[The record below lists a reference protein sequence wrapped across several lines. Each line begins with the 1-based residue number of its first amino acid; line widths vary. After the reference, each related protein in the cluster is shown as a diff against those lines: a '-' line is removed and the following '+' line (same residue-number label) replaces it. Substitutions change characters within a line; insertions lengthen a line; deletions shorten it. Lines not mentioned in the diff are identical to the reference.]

1 VWFVERDAA
10 RAFEALTMRC
20 KMCKGSRSE
29 GKTQE
34 SYRRESHCQA
44 DFLKNGTT
52 ADLSLPLRRIWT
64 LPTLTGKIKTMSDD
78 LSFGPYVTVENGKRV
93 VKDLT
98 YGNPTPEGVVL
109 TTMDNA
115 VNWMRKNSIWPM
127 TFGLACCAIEMMS
140 MGASRFDIA
149 RFGAEV
155 FRPSP
160 RQSDLIIIAGRVSN
174 KMAPVI
180 RQLWEQMPEPKWVI
194 SMGACAT
201 SGGVFNNYALV
212 QSVNQVIPVDV
223 YVPGCPPR
231 PEQLIYAIT
240 LLQEK
245 IQKERGTIK
254 RALNIS

>member
-1 VWFVERDAA
+1 
-10 RAFEALTMRC
+10 M
-20 KMCKGSRSE
+20 
-29 GKTQE
+29 
-34 SYRRESHCQA
+34 
-44 DFLKNGTT
+44 NGTERFKNLVGSQT
-52 ADLSLPLRRIWT
+52 SADKVREVT
-64 LPTLTGKIKTMSDD
+64 
-78 LSFGPYVTVENGKRV
+78 FGEAVPDGI
-93 VKDLT
+93 
-98 YGNPTPEGVVL
+98 VL
-109 TTMDNA
+109 AQLDKL
-115 VNWMRKNSIWPM
+115 VNWVRRNSLWPM

-160 RQSDLIIIAGRVSN
+160 RQADLMIIAGRVSQ

-212 QSVNQVIPVDV
+212 QGVNQIIPVDV

-245 IQKERGTIK
+245 IKNERGSFK
-254 RALNIS
+254 RVLNLS

>member
-1 VWFVERDAA
+1 
-10 RAFEALTMRC
+10 MS
-20 KMCKGSRSE
+20 KGIE
-29 GKTQE
+29 
-34 SYRRESHCQA
+34 
-44 DFLKNGTT
+44 
-52 ADLSLPLRRIWT
+52 
-64 LPTLTGKIKTMSDD
+64 
-78 LSFGPYVTVENGKRV
+78 FGNYVTIEEGKRV

-98 YGNPTPEGVVL
+98 YGSPTPEGVVL
-109 TTMDNA
+109 TTLDNA

-160 RQSDLIIIAGRVSN
+160 RQSDLMIIAGRVSN

-201 SGGVFNNYALV
+201 STGVFSNYALV
-212 QSVNQVIPVDV
+212 PVNQVIPVDV

-240 LLQEK
+240 MLQKK
-245 IQKERGTIK
+245 IEQDTHVVAKL
-254 RALNIS
+254 LNID

>member
-1 VWFVERDAA
+1 
-10 RAFEALTMRC
+10 
-20 KMCKGSRSE
+20 
-29 GKTQE
+29 
-34 SYRRESHCQA
+34 
-44 DFLKNGTT
+44 
-52 ADLSLPLRRIWT
+52 
-64 LPTLTGKIKTMSDD
+64 MSPE
-78 LSFGPYVTVENGKRV
+78 LNFGPYIDTEHGKKV

-98 YGNPTPEGVVL
+98 FGNPTPEGVVL
-109 TTMDNA
+109 STLDSA
-115 VNWMRKNSIWPM
+115 VNWMRKGSIWPM

-160 RQSDLIIIAGRVSN
+160 RQSDLMIIAGRVSQ

-180 RQLWEQMPEPKWVI
+180 RELYMQMPEPKWVI

-212 QSVNQVIPVDV
+212 QGVNQWIPVDV

-231 PEQLIYAIT
+231 PEQLIYAIM

-245 IQKERGTIK
+245 IKNERGSFR
-254 RALNIS
+254 RALNLEPA

>member
-1 VWFVERDAA
+1 MTDNP
-10 RAFEALTMRC
+10 FEVYNNPMSQGTDRF
-20 KMCKGSRSE
+20 E
-29 GKTQE
+29 GLVG
-34 SYRRESHCQA
+34 A
-44 DFLKNGTT
+44 D
-52 ADLSLPLRRIWT
+52 
-64 LPTLTGKIKTMSDD
+64 
-78 LSFGPYVTVENGKRV
+78 
-93 VKDLT
+93 
-98 YGNPTPEGVVL
+98 PTPTRIHKVAFGEGGQPEGLIL
-109 TTMDNA
+109 TTLDSA
-115 VNWMRKNSIWPM
+115 INWARKNSIWPM
-127 TFGLACCAIEMMS
+127 TFGLACCAIEMMA

-160 RQSDLIIIAGRVSN
+160 RQSDLMIIAGRVSQ

-212 QSVNQVIPVDV
+212 QGVNQVIPVDI

-240 LLQEK
+240 LLQQKIENDHGSFRRVLNLEK
-245 IQKERGTIK
+245 
-254 RALNIS
+254 S

>member
-1 VWFVERDAA
+1 MAPE
-10 RAFEALTMRC
+10 L
-20 KMCKGSRSE
+20 
-29 GKTQE
+29 
-34 SYRRESHCQA
+34 
-44 DFLKNGTT
+44 N
-52 ADLSLPLRRIWT
+52 
-64 LPTLTGKIKTMSDD
+64 
-78 LSFGPYVTVENGKRV
+78 FGPYVDLENGKKI

-98 YGNPTPEGVVL
+98 FGNPTPEGVVL
-109 TTMDNA
+109 TTLDSA
-115 VNWMRKNSIWPM
+115 VNWMRKGSIWPM
-127 TFGLACCAIEMMS
+127 TFGLAFFAIEMMS
-140 MGASRFDIA
+140 LGAPRFAIARFHSA

-160 RQSDLIIIAGRVSN
+160 RQSDLMIIPGRVSN

-212 QSVNQVIPVDV
+212 QSVNQVIPVDI

-240 LLQEK
+240 LLQQK
-245 IQKERGTIK
+245 IMTERGTVK
-254 RALNIS
+254 KALNLVPAGE